1 MKLSNGAMG
10 LKQRVIR
17 AVVGQFVRPRGLP
30 GRLVGWEM
38 AVRPSNRKRNLWA
51 VELLEVQS
59 TDRVLEIGF
68 GPGVAI
74 QALAHLTANGN
85 VYGIDH
91 SEVMVRQAIARNR
104 RAVDEGR
111 VSLVLGTPE
120 DLARFEVLFDKA
132 LIVNNFGMW
141 PSPARGLERLRNVMS
156 PGGRVAIVTQP
167 RCPGATVETTWGA
180 DREIAEQLREAGFT
194 QIKTETLPLRP
205 PVTCVMGHAPMIEAR
220 P

>member
-1 MKLSNGAMG
+1 MG

-120 DLARFEVLFDKA
+120 DLARF
-132 LIVNNFGMW
+132 
-141 PSPARGLERLRNVMS
+141 
-156 PGGRVAIVTQP
+156 
-167 RCPGATVETTWGA
+167 
-180 DREIAEQLREAGFT
+180 
-194 QIKTETLPLRP
+194 
-205 PVTCVMGHAPMIEAR
+205 
-220 P
+220 